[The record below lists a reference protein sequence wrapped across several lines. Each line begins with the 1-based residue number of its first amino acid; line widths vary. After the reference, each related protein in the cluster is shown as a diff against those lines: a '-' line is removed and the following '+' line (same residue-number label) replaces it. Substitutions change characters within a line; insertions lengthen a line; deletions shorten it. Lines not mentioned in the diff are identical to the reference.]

1 MKCIEMN
8 AVLVYYHL
16 WNHTHF
22 LKDVPIIKKGQNGPL
37 CQAGIKGQDED
48 TTGFLG

>member
-16 WNHTHF
+16 WNHTRF
-22 LKDVPIIKKGQNGPL
+22 LKDVHIKKGQKGPL